1 MGIFESFRLS
11 VAATPST
18 SLDRLYQ
25 RARRCLRH
33 FGGVGLWKLSE
44 KRISLFLV
52 SLLFLDKVPYFILF
66 GYFSF
71 FSSFLFL
78 SSSRWIMA
86 VWFYFHVL
94 YKELLR
100 SLCIVVL
107 NSPFFLSSF
116 LYNFFLNILCLH
128 CFCTFLSYVFYLVY
142 LEANKRN
149 LHLLRPRLLI
159 KDQP

>member
-33 FGGVGLWKLSE
+33 FGGVDLWKLSE

-71 FSSFLFL
+71 FPSFLFL
-78 SSSRWIMA
+78 PSSRWIMA
-86 VWFYFHVL
+86 VWSYFHVL
-94 YKELLR
+94 YKELLG

-107 NSPFFLSSF
+107 NSPFF
-116 LYNFFLNILCLH
+116 
-128 CFCTFLSYVFYLVY
+128 
-142 LEANKRN
+142 
-149 LHLLRPRLLI
+149 
-159 KDQP
+159 